1 MRGIV
6 LFTRK
11 KGPLTP
17 RQKKTYGYLRVIV
30 GVYLVYTAYCMYQD
44 LKAGIEA
51 DNPTLVI
58 IMAIIF
64 AIVGLIFAVTGF
76 VKAFKITGDELKAA
90 KEEEIEKVVENE
102 EK

>member
-1 MRGIV
+1 M
-6 LFTRK
+6 FTRK

-17 RQKKTYGYLRVIV
+17 KQKKTYGYLRVIV

-58 IMAIIF
+58 VMAVLF
-64 AIVGLIFAVTGF
+64 AIVGSIFAVTGF
-76 VKAFKITGDELKAA
+76 MKAFKVTEEELKAVN
-90 KEEEIEKVVENE
+90 EEENVEIVKNE